1 MENSFVRVSRYGLG
15 NATSL
20 YLWAT
25 FADIV
30 SGLGTHCPQSDGV
43 IPPMHD

>member
-20 YLWAT
+20 YLWAI
-25 FADIV
+25 FASIV
-30 SGLGTHCPQSDGV
+30 SGLGTHYLQSDGV
-43 IPPMHD
+43 IPSMR